1 MLLKKLCM
9 LSLPCSIMRL
19 LMAGIIMGPVYGSL
33 KIWLSTGSGVYVSE
47 ENRGSQAVSMTAQ
60 RQCDREGRWAGKK
73 GAGGGGGLKETE
85 MEKGVEVHCHTQ
97 APPEKECHLIWRI
110 FLQILDHLLL
120 MLHYAV

>member
-1 MLLKKLCM
+1 MLLRKVCK

-19 LMAGIIMGPVYGSL
+19 LMAAIMMGSVYGSL

-73 GAGGGGGLKETE
+73 REQGE
-85 MEKGVEVHCHTQ
+85 GV
-97 APPEKECHLIWRI
+97 A
-110 FLQILDHLLL
+110 
-120 MLHYAV
+120 